1 MNKARQYADTSTAPS
16 LQRSVV
22 MGGVGFCLASLC
34 VFVTVAFAERWMYN
48 QLGVSGAYVVW
59 TVLFILLG
67 GGVLSPLV
75 TGSMRVLR
83 FYALFSAA
91 FFMYAIGWVGAYFI
105 LRGSAGEWVGSFAGS
120 VLMSMVIAAGFGVLR
135 AALSS
140 SIVLFVAN
148 SAGYFIG
155 SALNDV
161 FRGKTGMLL
170 WGAMYGLTL
179 GAGLGAVLYSV
190 QAQRKSKSISEQKQM
205 NV

>member
-1 MNKARQYADTSTAPS
+1 MKKARQHADTSTAPS
-16 LQRSVV
+16 LQRSIV

-34 VFVTVAFAERWMYN
+34 VFATVAFAERWMYN
-48 QLGVSGAYVVW
+48 QLGISGAYVVW
-59 TVLFILLG
+59 TILFILLG

-75 TGSMRVLR
+75 IRSMRVLR

-120 VLMSMVIAAGFGVLR
+120 VFMSLVIAAGFGVLR
-135 AALSS
+135 AAFSS
-140 SIVLFVAN
+140 SIMLFVAN

-161 FRGKTGMLL
+161 FGGKTGMLL

-190 QAQRKSKSISEQKQM
+190 QAQRKSKSISE
-205 NV
+205 

>member
-34 VFVTVAFAERWMYN
+34 VFATVAFAERWMYN

>member
-1 MNKARQYADTSTAPS
+1 
-16 LQRSVV
+16 

-34 VFVTVAFAERWMYN
+34 VFATVAFAERWMYN

-75 TGSMRVLR
+75 TGSMRALR